1 MTSRSQSPPP
11 PFFQT
16 TDRVKTVSGK
26 NYQNFPII
34 NATHGPTY
42 YDPVEEF
49 K

>member
-1 MTSRSQSPPP
+1 MTARSQSPPP
-11 PFFQT
+11 PPFPNH
-16 TDRVKTVSGK
+16 RVKTVYGK
-26 NYQNFPII
+26 NYQNFSII